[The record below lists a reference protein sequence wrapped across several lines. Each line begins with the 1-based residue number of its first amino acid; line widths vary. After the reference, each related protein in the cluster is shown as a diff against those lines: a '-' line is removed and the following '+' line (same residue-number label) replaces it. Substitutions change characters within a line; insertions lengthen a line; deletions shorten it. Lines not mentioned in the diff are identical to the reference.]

1 MSEPLDVA
9 DAVVESGTDRSGLV
23 CEEKR
28 ENNSGDGELH
38 GIELKL
44 ELLAL
49 KKRLDELRKSG
60 QCTPCFYTRLAV
72 SSTSDSNSGYSVL
85 IAHTHAHN

>member
-1 MSEPLDVA
+1 LDVA
-9 DAVVESGTDRSGLV
+9 DTVVESGTDRSGLV

-49 KKRLDELRKSG
+49 RKRLGELRK
-60 QCTPCFYTRLAV
+60 
-72 SSTSDSNSGYSVL
+72 
-85 IAHTHAHN
+85 

>member
-28 ENNSGDGELH
+28 ESNGGDGELH
-38 GIELKL
+38 SIELKL

-49 KKRLDELRKSG
+49 KKTLGELRK
-60 QCTPCFYTRLAV
+60 
-72 SSTSDSNSGYSVL
+72 
-85 IAHTHAHN
+85 